1 MITTICW
8 IQRNIDKIKIDPFD
22 NIQINI
28 FNNYSNNTIQL
39 NTKRTS
45 YEHLPRGLSYFTYF
59 WYFGK
64 GSKIENFQQF
74 YSAGRKSERVSKIY
88 FHKSKGGVLHRKVS
102 NILYFLRY
110 VQLILLLFY
119 YSISPRT
126 SDNKKVKRIFLIKR
140 IKFTD

>member
-1 MITTICW
+1 MIIF
-8 IQRNIDKIKIDPFD
+8 KLD
-22 NIQINI
+22 NINI

-64 GSKIENFQQF
+64 GSKIENFQQS

-88 FHKSKGGVLHRKVS
+88 FHKSKEGVLHRKVS

-110 VQLILLLFY
+110 VQSILFY
-119 YSISPRT
+119 YSISRT
-126 SDNKKVKRIFLIKR
+126 LMKLTLNKSMLWKLSSSFAGLCSDCPQQNSV
-140 IKFTD
+140 

>member
-1 MITTICW
+1 MIIF
-8 IQRNIDKIKIDPFD
+8 KLD
-22 NIQINI
+22 NINI

-88 FHKSKGGVLHRKVS
+88 FHKSKEGVLHRKVS

-110 VQLILLLFY
+110 VQSILFY
-119 YSISPRT
+119 YSISRT
-126 SDNKKVKRIFLIKR
+126 LMKLTLNKSMLWKLSSSFAGLCSDCPQQNSV
-140 IKFTD
+140 